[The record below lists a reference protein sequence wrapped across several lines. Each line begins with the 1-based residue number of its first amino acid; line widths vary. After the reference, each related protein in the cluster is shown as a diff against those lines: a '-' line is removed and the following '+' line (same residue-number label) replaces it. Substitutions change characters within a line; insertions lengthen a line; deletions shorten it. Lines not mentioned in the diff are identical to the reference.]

1 MAATDQA
8 LADTSAGPI
17 EYRIQGSGPAVLV
30 LKGGHSSRRTR
41 LGHERLAAHGFT
53 VVDPSRPGYDRTPA
67 CVARSAQEAAD
78 ALAALLDSL
87 AIADVAV
94 VAISAA
100 GHTAIELARRHPNRV
115 RRVSFECARA
125 LPWDARTRL
134 LGVILFGRGEAL
146 VWAIVRAGLRRAP
159 THTLWVVLSELTD
172 LNAGTVMSE
181 WMRAPKPS
189 SSPCWRRFTPRE
201 VSDAISITQ
210 ARLRRR

>member
-1 MAATDQA
+1 MSGQQAAVTSGTLASGLESSSKRELCMAATDQA

-30 LKGGHSSRRTR
+30 LKVGHSSRRTR

-134 LGVILFGRGEAL
+134 
-146 VWAIVRAGLRRAP
+146 
-159 THTLWVVLSELTD
+159 SE
-172 LNAGTVMSE
+172 GSCSVEGKRSCG
-181 WMRAPKPS
+181 PS
-189 SSPCWRRFTPRE
+189 CER
-201 VSDAISITQ
+201 DCGG
-210 ARLRRR
+210 RRRTLCG